1 MASGRRTEVEE
12 ASLLGPDGP
21 GDEGGETV
29 SSRGAAL
36 LGAGG
41 APAAAA
47 AGSIALLVAL
57 ALVTTADEAGRS
69 TGGTY
74 SENI

>member
-1 MASGRRTEVEE
+1 MSP
-12 ASLLGPDGP
+12 LGPEGP
-21 GDEGGETV
+21 GVEGGETV

-36 LGAGG
+36 LGAGRD
-41 APAAAA
+41 PAA
-47 AGSIALLVAL
+47 AGSIELVAL
-57 ALVTTADEAGRS
+57 ALVTTADEVVRS

>member
-29 SSRGAAL
+29 SSREAAL
-36 LGAGG
+36 LGSGRD
-41 APAAAA
+41 PAAA
-47 AGSIALLVAL
+47 AGSVALLVAL
-57 ALVTTADEAGRS
+57 ALVTTADEAVRS

>member
-1 MASGRRTEVEE
+1 M
-12 ASLLGPDGP
+12 
-21 GDEGGETV
+21 

-36 LGAGG
+36 LGAGR

-47 AGSIALLVAL
+47 SAALLVAL
-57 ALVTTADEAGRS
+57 ALVTTADEAVRS

-74 SENI
+74 SENIYGYD

>member
-1 MASGRRTEVEE
+1 MTSGRRTEVEE

-29 SSRGAAL
+29 SSQGAAL

-41 APAAAA
+41 APAA

-57 ALVTTADEAGRS
+57 ALVTTADEAVRS
-69 TGGTY
+69 AGGTY